1 MASDVERART
11 NVSKL
16 IEYVNGIAALPV
28 ERLPAAAD
36 PYWENIRAIVASDF
50 LWVGD
55 ADLPHS
61 ARAAYGAA
69 VNGLM
74 ATDQLVRLQTT
85 DSDKT
90 LAMLVGLRDDQVSL
104 DVARIALK

>member
-1 MASDVERART
+1 MELPMAAICERPVASDSPTADAFEKPAEEVDP
-11 NVSKL
+11 
-16 IEYVNGIAALPV
+16 AALP
-28 ERLPAAAD
+28 RG
-36 PYWENIRAIVASDF
+36 IRAIVASDF

-74 ATDQLVRLQTT
+74 ATDQLVRIQTT